1 MGTVNISIPD
11 DMIAKI
17 DGAIKE
23 MGYAS
28 RSEFVRDALR
38 KFLIE
43 AEWISKLAGN
53 VLAVVTMTF
62 NRERRGVSEDINRV
76 QHKYENIVLTTI
88 HNHLGRTCLE
98 VILTRGNVDR
108 IREFAEKLRVMK
120 GVETVKVAVALTFPK

>member
-1 MGTVNISIPD
+1 MDTVNISIPD

-17 DGAIKE
+17 NGAIKE

-43 AEWISKLAGN
+43 AEWISKLAR
-53 VLAVVTMTF
+53 AVVTMTF

-98 VILTRGNVDR
+98 VILTRGNIDR